1 MNSYNESLPSEQ
13 GEVLRTMRSDLA
25 RFQGASQKAP
35 PKAKP
40 IRPVPKAAPRPKP
53 KIKAQVAHPSGINIK
68 SIAAQVAHPSGIN
81 IKSIAL
87 GLLVGLLLL
96 TLSAGG
102 VYLWQTSQIPGPEQ
116 TLKAVQKNIDD
127 FMKQLQL
134 SFESWMVVLLGKETA
149 PPQEPLPPVVSPAA
163 PFPVSQELAIVL
175 PQEATKD
182 EFLRQFQALT
192 SLEQIPET
200 FTLVLVKLETRTLD
214 LRELFVFLKMALPR
228 KMGEFLDNKTYGLFW
243 YTNKL
248 GTVQPGLAI
257 KLKPRDQVG
266 SFSEIVSQLRSWESV
281 LSRDFSSFF
290 LKIEPSSQ
298 GFQTGVANIKLLHRY
313 QDLDGGKL
321 SFNYAVDFEK
331 GWLILTSSRESLLR
345 LLPLL
350 P

>member
-1 MNSYNESLPSEQ
+1 M
-13 GEVLRTMRSDLA
+13 RTMRSDLA
-25 RFQGASQKAP
+25 RFQGARPKA

-40 IRPVPKAAPRPKP
+40 IRSAPKAAPKPKP
-53 KIKAQVAHPSGINIK
+53 KIRAQVAY
-68 SIAAQVAHPSGIN
+68 PSGIN

-87 GLLVGLLLL
+87 GLLVGLILL
-96 TLSAGG
+96 TVSAGG
-102 VYLWQTSQIPGPEQ
+102 VYLWQTSQISGPGQ
-116 TLKAVQKNIDD
+116 TLKPLLQKNIDN

-134 SFESWMVVLLGKETA
+134 SFESWMVVLLGRETA
-149 PPQEPLPPVVSPAA
+149 PPQEPLVPVVSPAA

-200 FTLVLVKLETRTLD
+200 FTLVLVKLETRVLN
-214 LRELFVFLKMALPR
+214 LKELFVFLKMAIPR
-228 KMGEFLDNKTYGLFW
+228 KMGEFLDNETYGLFW

-248 GTVQPGLAI
+248 GAVQPGLAI

-290 LKIEPSSQ
+290 LQIEPSSQ

-313 QDLDGGKL
+313 QDLDGGRL